1 MVSLVPDV
9 AARFE
14 QVGVNLSSNFVLAG
28 FSYL

>member
-1 MVSLVPDV
+1 MVSLLPDV

-14 QVGVNLSSNFVLAG
+14 QAGVKLSSSFVLAG